1 MNLQEFRNWQDDVK
15 DHIISLNTIV
25 NDRRVLKENLENHLR
40 EFFNFKEIEYDRE
53 FSKIILK
60 WDKNTNPTI
69 LNDKISELHMD
80 WIISSAYDDMANRIV
95 IVEVYP
101 FGINK

>member
-1 MNLQEFRNWQDDVK
+1 MNLQEFRNWQDDVRE
-15 DHIISLNTIV
+15 HITSLTTLT
-25 NDRRVLKENLENHLR
+25 NDRRMLKENLENHLR
-40 EFFNFKEIEYDRE
+40 EFFNFKEIEYDRD
-53 FSKIILK
+53 FTKIILK
-60 WDKNTNPTI
+60 WDKNSTPVI

-101 FGINK
+101 FGISR

>member
-95 IVEVYP
+95 VVEVYP